1 MQYYARGSPGDFSAA
16 EQSPA
21 RFCVVL
27 FCMNSGKPVR
37 RYGLVAI
44 LALLAMTTPTACAQE
59 VSASSKHTLAVSEPG
74 TSSEVM
80 VPFTVK
86 VKTNVRLGTPET
98 GDFHIH
104 LYFDDNVNHY
114 IVLTS
119 EASQVTD
126 APAGVHVMHLSLRN
140 ANHSA
145 AGVETSIQVTI
156 GSGGTVAS
164 TKPSKAASPTPTATD
179 DPYQFDY

>member
-1 MQYYARGSPGDFSAA
+1 MK
-16 EQSPA
+16 
-21 RFCVVL
+21 
-27 FCMNSGKPVR
+27 SGKPVR
-37 RYGLVAI
+37 RYGLTAI
-44 LALLAMTTPTACAQE
+44 LALLAMTTPAACAQE
-59 VSASSKHTLAVSEPG
+59 VSTSSKYTLAVSEPG
-74 TSSEVM
+74 TSSEVT
-80 VPFTVK
+80 VPFMVK
-86 VKTNVRLGTPET
+86 VKTNVRLGTPAS
-98 GDFHIH
+98 GDFHVH

-119 EASQVTD
+119 DTSQVTD

-156 GSGGTVAS
+156 GSGGSVAS
-164 TKPSKAASPTPTATD
+164 PKPSPPVSPTPTATD